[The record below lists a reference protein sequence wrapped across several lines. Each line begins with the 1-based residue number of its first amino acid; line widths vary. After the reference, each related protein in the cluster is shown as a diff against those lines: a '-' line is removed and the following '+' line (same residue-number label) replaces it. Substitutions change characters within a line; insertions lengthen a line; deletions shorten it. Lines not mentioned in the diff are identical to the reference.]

1 MQANWFIYPLIAGL
15 MVSGCSSEK
24 TPVKKV
30 KTVAEK
36 TVNPSPGK
44 SAQKTITE
52 KQKLLFFINP
62 NGRPCQM
69 QDSILDR
76 LKSQIEDEVDVI
88 YIKTNDPTARDT
100 FYKYGIRS
108 LPSIIIADSK
118 GNPLKRFPPGIQNEE
133 TILNGL
139 EAF

>member
-1 MQANWFIYPLIAGL
+1 MQANWFIFPLIVGL

-30 KTVAEK
+30 NTVAEK
-36 TVNPSPGK
+36 TVNTSPGK
-44 SAQKTITE
+44 SAQKTIAE

-62 NGRPCQM
+62 NGRPCQI
-69 QDSILDR
+69 QNTILEKIR
-76 LKSQIEDEVDVI
+76 SQINEKADVI
-88 YIKTNDPTARDT
+88 YVKTTDPSARDL

-108 LPSIIIADSK
+108 LPSIIISNSK